1 MASPSFTEKILWR
14 RAQDWLAAYRP
25 QLVAIT
31 GSTGKTIAATAVQL
45 ALSHDR
51 SVRIATPGDNTPLSV
66 AKAILGLPDAP
77 GARNWMRLLAR
88 SAAREIKSE
97 EPDALIVEVGASKPG
112 DVDRVAIRMSP
123 QVVIVT
129 NVGTAH
135 TRLLGEKELVAH
147 EFESLV
153 ATASPD
159 TTIILNADDEL
170 TLGMAERAKGPVMLV
185 GRGDDADVQIVR
197 THRLPHGGLG
207 VELSVHGQGYEV
219 TWPTVLGQHHLPLLG
234 MGLAAAHA
242 LGVPTKQ
249 ALASIKKWPGLSRR
263 MEGVNG
269 VHESRIIDDTYNAT
283 PESMKA
289 GLSTLRTLSAK
300 RRIAVLG
307 DITDLGG
314 ESLDVHQ
321 QIGTMAAEVANMV
334 IVVGQEIEAAGA
346 VALRSGV
353 DVHHFADSDEVGKW
367 LPGLITKGDLIYVSG
382 SRDMQMG
389 DVVDRLKTAKKS
401 SPS

>member
-1 MASPSFTEKILWR
+1 MRPSFTERILWR

-25 QLVAIT
+25 QLIAIT
-31 GSTGKTIAATAVQL
+31 GSTGKTIAAHSVEL
-45 ALSHDR
+45 ALSHNR
-51 SVRIATPGDNTPLSV
+51 SVRVATPGDNTPLSV

-77 GARNWMRLLAR
+77 GATSWMRLLAR
-88 SAAREIKSE
+88 SAAHEVTSE
-97 EPDALIVEVGASKPG
+97 EPDALVLEVGASRPG
-112 DVDRVAIRMSP
+112 DVDRVAIRISP

-129 NVGTAH
+129 NVGTSH

-147 EFESLV
+147 EFEALV
-153 ATASPD
+153 ATAGPD

-170 TLGMAERAKGPVMLV
+170 ALGMAERAKGPVMLV

-207 VELSVHGQGYEV
+207 VELNVHGQGHEI
-219 TWPTVLGQHHLPLLG
+219 TWPTVLGQHHLPLLA
-234 MGLAAAHA
+234 MGAAAAHA

-249 ALASIKKWPGLSRR
+249 TLAGIKKFQGLPRR

-289 GLSTLRTLSAK
+289 GLNTLRALSAK

-314 ESLDVHQ
+314 ESLDEHQ

-334 IVVGQEIEAAGA
+334 IVVGEEIEPAGA
-346 VALRSGV
+346 IALRAGI
-353 DVHHFADSDEVGKW
+353 DVHHFKDSDEVGKW
-367 LPGLITKGDLIYVSG
+367 LPGLLTAGDLVYVSG
-382 SRDMQMG
+382 SKDMQMG
-389 DVVDRLKTAKKS
+389 DVVDRLKTTETAS
-401 SPS
+401 TG